1 METTKDFLN
10 KLDKINFDTIESSN
24 QFSGEGFNVLFKDKV
39 TPRGA
44 TITIYLRYEGVTV
57 QSWGAWGDEAIEAA
71 TWRAKQEAKIDRNK
85 RQLEA
90 IAEALAKKKF
100 KDL

>member
-10 KLDKINFDTIESSN
+10 KLNKINFDTIESSN

-71 TWRAKQEAKIDRNK
+71 TWRAQQEVKIERSK
-85 RQLEA
+85 REILG

-100 KDL
+100 RDL